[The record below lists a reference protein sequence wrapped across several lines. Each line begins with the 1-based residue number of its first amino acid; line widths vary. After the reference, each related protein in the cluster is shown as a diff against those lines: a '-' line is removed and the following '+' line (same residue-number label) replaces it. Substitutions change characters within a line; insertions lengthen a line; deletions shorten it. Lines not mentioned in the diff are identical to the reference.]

1 MNQEKNF
8 SLEASCVQLDV
19 AASDWQE
26 AIQKTCGPLLEGGY
40 VKNGYSNDVIARE
53 KQWATGLPT
62 MPVGVAIPHALTP
75 DNVVEAQIA
84 ACRLTTPVQFAQS
97 GGLVCAGP
105 GGGRILDDAPVDVR
119 LVFVLALKD
128 PKSQLNLLQKLMVA
142 ISDETMLTA
151 LLEAKTPLDFSNIFN
166 AKEQ

>member
-97 GGLVCAGP
+97 GGLA
-105 GGGRILDDAPVDVR
+105 DDAPVDVR

-142 ISDETMLTA
+142 MSDETMLTA

>member
-53 KQWATGLPT
+53 KQWATGLP
-62 MPVGVAIPHALTP
+62 AIPHALTP

-97 GGLVCAGP
+97 GGLA
-105 GGGRILDDAPVDVR
+105 DDAPVDVR

>member
-1 MNQEKNF
+1 MSF
-8 SLEASCVQLDV
+8 
-19 AASDWQE
+19 
-26 AIQKTCGPLLEGGY
+26 
-40 VKNGYSNDVIARE
+40 
-53 KQWATGLPT
+53 
-62 MPVGVAIPHALTP
+62 
-75 DNVVEAQIA
+75 DN
-84 ACRLTTPVQFAQS
+84 PVQFAQS
-97 GGLVCAGP
+97 GGLA
-105 GGGRILDDAPVDVR
+105 DDAPVDVR

>member
-62 MPVGVAIPHALTP
+62 MPVGVAIPHAL
-75 DNVVEAQIA
+75 
-84 ACRLTTPVQFAQS
+84 
-97 GGLVCAGP
+97 
-105 GGGRILDDAPVDVR
+105 
-119 LVFVLALKD
+119 
-128 PKSQLNLLQKLMVA
+128 
-142 ISDETMLTA
+142 MLTA
-151 LLEAKTPLDFSNIFN
+151 LLEAKTPLDFSYIFN
-166 AKEQ
+166 AKEQLGKENRTW

>member
-62 MPVGVAIPHALTP
+62 MPHALTP

-97 GGLVCAGP
+97 GGLA
-105 GGGRILDDAPVDVR
+105 DDAPVDVR